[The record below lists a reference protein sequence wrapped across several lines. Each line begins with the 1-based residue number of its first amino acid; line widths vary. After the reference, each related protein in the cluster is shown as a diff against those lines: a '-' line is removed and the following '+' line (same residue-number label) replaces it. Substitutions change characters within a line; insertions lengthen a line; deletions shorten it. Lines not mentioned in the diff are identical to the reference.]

1 MSLKYE
7 KKDIYSTLS
16 QEDLDNA
23 NGYAKSYM
31 SFLDKART
39 EYLAVEEAVKILENN
54 GFISLD
60 EKQRLE
66 VGDRIYFIN
75 KNKSLYVAVIGKDAI
90 VDGVNIVGAHID
102 SPRLDIKPMPLIE
115 KSGTALFKTQYYGGI
130 KKYQWMSI
138 PLAMYGVIYNK
149 DGEKIKIAIG
159 ENDDDPVFTIADL
172 LPHLAKDQMK
182 ANANDFIDPEKMSV
196 LVGSL
201 KDQEADEKTSEKVKQ
216 NVLKILNAKYGIEE
230 IDFARSEISFVPAFK
245 TKFIGVDRGLIGG
258 YGQDDRVCAYATI
271 RAIVDAADEMGEN
284 ISKTAIAMIV
294 DKEEIGSIGTTSM
307 SSRAFDMFINKLI
320 EKTNSIGV
328 DKLEVYYNSKV
339 LSADVTAGVAPE
351 YEEVSDIQNGSIIG
365 CGISVEKYTGS
376 GGK

>member
-182 ANANDFIDPEKMSV
+182 SNANDFIDPEKMSV

-216 NVLKILNAKYGIEE
+216 NVLKILN
-230 IDFARSEISFVPAFK
+230 
-245 TKFIGVDRGLIGG
+245 
-258 YGQDDRVCAYATI
+258 
-271 RAIVDAADEMGEN
+271 
-284 ISKTAIAMIV
+284 SK
-294 DKEEIGSIGTTSM
+294 
-307 SSRAFDMFINKLI
+307 
-320 EKTNSIGV
+320 
-328 DKLEVYYNSKV
+328 
-339 LSADVTAGVAPE
+339 
-351 YEEVSDIQNGSIIG
+351 
-365 CGISVEKYTGS
+365 
-376 GGK
+376 